1 MDPRSRR
8 LAGDRPYRG
17 PLEELHLEAP
27 FASGCA
33 GLFRGS
39 KCQEGGAELPTSLDD
54 ISHLGAKIA
63 LYPPTLVDPRLNKE
77 APVLALKS

>member
-8 LAGDRPYRG
+8 LARDRPHRG

-33 GLFRGS
+33 GLFGGG

-54 ISHLGAKIA
+54 ISHLGTKIA
-63 LYPPTLVDPRLNKE
+63 LFPPALVDPRLNQE
-77 APVLALKS
+77 RTVRALR